1 LPANRKDILLR
12 KLGAKELSDL
22 NLSELKKHGINSTVQ
37 RINSK
42 TTLWCKQVCLKD

>member
-22 NLSELKKHGINSTVQ
+22 NLSELKKNMELTVLFKESTVKQ
-37 RINSK
+37 PCGASK
-42 TTLWCKQVCLKD
+42 SV